1 MRKLMIVLA
10 ASAAL
15 AVPRPAKPAAADGNL
30 ARSVRAETL
39 ITAGDIPP
47 ARRAT
52 MLASASKFYQFWNTG
67 DEDLLR
73 QGISDGF
80 VDHTLPSGRQEGRQ
94 DPRLP
99 PSRSSLPSR
108 T

>member
-1 MRKLMIVLA
+1 MPKLIIVRA
-10 ASAAL
+10 ASPGL
-15 AVPRPAKPAAADGNL
+15 AVPRPAKPAAVDRNL

-67 DEDLLR
+67 DEDLLG
-73 QGISDGF
+73 QAISDGF
-80 VDHTLPSGRQEGRQ
+80 VDHTLPSGRPLSRQ
-94 DPRLP
+94 DTTLLH
-99 PSRSSLPSR
+99 RSNYLPS
-108 T
+108 

>member
-30 ARSVRAETL
+30 AMSVRAETL

-67 DEDLLR
+67 DEDLLG
-73 QGISDGF
+73 QAISDGF
-80 VDHTLPSGRQEGRQ
+80 VDHTLPSGRPQRRQ

-99 PSRSSLPSR
+99 PRRSSLPSR

>member
-15 AVPRPAKPAAADGNL
+15 AVPRPAKPAAVDGNL

-52 MLASASKFYQFWNTG
+52 MLASVEVLSIPEHG
-67 DEDLLR
+67 
-73 QGISDGF
+73 
-80 VDHTLPSGRQEGRQ
+80 
-94 DPRLP
+94 
-99 PSRSSLPSR
+99 
-108 T
+108 